1 MYLPVLYIAYAC
13 VYMYTMY
20 ITCTCKCWDKAI
32 FNLPRFPPCSHGCG
46 RSLAVKWALSV
57 SINFMIHLGAGLPQ
71 AGLWLPL
78 NL

>member
-1 MYLPVLYIAYAC
+1 MHV
-13 VYMYTMY
+13 
-20 ITCTCKCWDKAI
+20 CTCIQCTLHVHVNAGTKPSLIC
-32 FNLPRFPPCSHGCG
+32 PVSPSCSHGCG